1 MTTQSFQTPIS
12 TRLAA
17 RASQL
22 KGSVIDSST
31 SLLASQTHDIVRF
44 AMGAPNAELIPEA
57 ELAEL
62 YGQPAEGRYDY
73 AATEGNPQLID
84 QIVAYQARLSR
95 HIDPERVL
103 VTTGGMQGL
112 DIAFKLMVDPGDLVI
127 VESPTYTNGIAT
139 ALSYQGQILEAP
151 VDDDGLVVE
160 ALPGLVEA
168 AGKIPKVIY
177 VIPNFQNPSG
187 RTMSEARRL
196 KLIELA
202 EHWDAFIIDD
212 DPYGALRFA
221 GDNVPGFDE
230 LSPENHRIVSVRTFS
245 KVLAPGLRVG
255 WIELDPALRTL
266 AISAKQSMDT
276 CTNAPLQQLVADYLA
291 QGRLES
297 HLETLRSVYAERKQA
312 MVQALQRTFDD
323 QVETTDPE
331 GGFFLWLTLRGRYA
345 KINTEELFPLA
356 LEFGVAYIPG
366 PAFADSGAFT
376 DALRL
381 CFATSTPARIELG
394 VQRLHDALEA
404 MLKRGAAV

>member
-1 MTTQSFQTPIS
+1 
-12 TRLAA
+12 
-17 RASQL
+17 
-22 KGSVIDSST
+22 
-31 SLLASQTHDIVRF
+31 
-44 AMGAPNAELIPEA
+44 MGAPNAELIPEA

-62 YGQPAEGRYDY
+62 YGQPTEGRYDY
-73 AATEGNPQLID
+73 AATEGNPQLIE

-95 HIDPERVL
+95 HIDAERIL

-168 AGKIPKVIY
+168 TGKIPKVIY

-187 RTMSEARRL
+187 RTMSKARRQ

-202 EHWDAFIIDD
+202 EQWDAFIIDD

-221 GDNVPGFDE
+221 GEYVPGFDE
-230 LSPENHRIVSVRTFS
+230 LSPGNQRIVSVRTFS

-255 WIELDPALRTL
+255 WIELDPALRAL

-312 MVQALQRTFDD
+312 MVQSLQRTFGD

-345 KINTEELFPLA
+345 QINTEELFPLA
-356 LEFGVAYIPG
+356 LEHGVAYIPG
-366 PAFADSGAFT
+366 PAFADSGTFT

-404 MLKRGAAV
+404 MLLRGVAV